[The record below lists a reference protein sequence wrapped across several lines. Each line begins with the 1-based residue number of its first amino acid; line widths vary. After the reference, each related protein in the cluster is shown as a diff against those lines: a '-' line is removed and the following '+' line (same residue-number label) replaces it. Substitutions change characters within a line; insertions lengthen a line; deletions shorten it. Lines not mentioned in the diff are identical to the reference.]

1 VVAQRDEKRDS
12 GNGQDFAC
20 RARSAGEV
28 EKHCARFC
36 RRAWRQNGQ
45 AIRSLDEEKPLTLP
59 SETLVDQTFECSS
72 RGCERAVLRQDD
84 YPRVVSVAGSFSG
97 IEFR

>member
-1 VVAQRDEKRDS
+1 MVAQRDEKRNS
-12 GNGQDFAC
+12 GNGQDFAR

-45 AIRSLDEEKPLTLP
+45 AIRSLDKEKRLTLP
-59 SETLVDQTFECSS
+59 SEALVDQSFECSP

-84 YPRVVSVAGSFSG
+84 CPRVVSATGSLSG